1 MESQIIRYHC
11 GRIWYDAPTRI
22 ARAMVL
28 VLVKG
33 GCERTLVENVRKLV
47 YET

>member
-11 GRIWYDAPTRI
+11 GRIWYDTLTRV

-33 GCERTLVENVRKLV
+33 ECERTLVENVRKLV